1 MTPRE
6 FSERL
11 AKRARKANV
20 SLDPQAVES
29 LAAYFRLLEFWN
41 EKVNLTAFPL
51 KGAPDE
57 AIDRLLIE
65 PLVVARHLRGAH
77 GHGQGPHLS
86 PHPRLLDIGSGG
98 GSPAIPLKI
107 AIPSLSL
114 VMVESKTRKS
124 AFLREAVR
132 HLNLTDTSVETVRAE
147 DLLTRPGTARIT
159 RPRQRQGRARRA
171 ETSDQHPGLPQA
183 GRSGPAFQNL
193 HRHRH
198 PVARCPAAG
207 LRSHLDPRREPPQP
221 ARCAEENALTR
232 GMGQVRVAGSRPCST

>member
-20 SLDPQAVES
+20 SLDPQTVES
-29 LAAYFRLLEFWN
+29 LAAYYRLLEFWN
-41 EKVNLTAFPL
+41 EKVNLTAFSL
-51 KGAPDE
+51 KDAPDE

-65 PLVVARHLRGAH
+65 PLVVARHLRGSH

-114 VMVESKTRKS
+114 IMVESKTRKS
-124 AFLREAVR
+124 AFLREAIR
-132 HLNLTDTSVETVRAE
+132 HLNLTETSVETVRAE
-147 DLLTRPGTARIT
+147 DLLTRPELHESQDLVSVRAVRMEPRLLTSIQAFLRRGGRILLFRTSTGTDT
-159 RPRQRQGRARRA
+159 P
-171 ETSDQHPGLPQA
+171 SL
-183 GRSGPAFQNL
+183 
-193 HRHRH
+193 
-198 PVARCPAAG
+198 VAPPLVYEATWTLVEN
-207 LRSHLDPRREPPQP
+207 LRSRLVVLRKM
-221 ARCAEENALTR
+221 L
-232 GMGQVRVAGSRPCST
+232 

>member
-29 LAAYFRLLEFWN
+29 LAAYYRLLEFWN
-41 EKVNLTAFPL
+41 EKVNLTAFSL
-51 KGAPDE
+51 KDAPDE

-65 PLVVARHLRGAH
+65 PLVVARHLRGSH

-114 VMVESKTRKS
+114 IMVESKTRKS
-124 AFLREAVR
+124 AFLREAIR
-132 HLNLTDTSVETVRAE
+132 HLNLTETSVETVRAE
-147 DLLTRPGTARIT
+147 DLLTRPELHESQDLVSVRAVRMEPRLLTSIQAFLRRGGRILLFRTSTGTDT
-159 RPRQRQGRARRA
+159 P
-171 ETSDQHPGLPQA
+171 SL
-183 GRSGPAFQNL
+183 
-193 HRHRH
+193 
-198 PVARCPAAG
+198 VAPPLVYEATWTLVEN
-207 LRSHLDPRREPPQP
+207 LRSRLVVLRKM
-221 ARCAEENALTR
+221 L
-232 GMGQVRVAGSRPCST
+232 

>member
-6 FSERL
+6 FNERL

-20 SLDPQAVES
+20 SLEPRAVES
-29 LAAYFRLLEFWN
+29 LAAYYRLLEFWN
-41 EKVNLTAFPL
+41 EKVNLTAFSL
-51 KGAPDE
+51 KDGPDE

-77 GHGQGPHLS
+77 GHGPHLG

-114 VMVESKTRKS
+114 LMVESKTRKS

-132 HLNLTDTSVETVRAE
+132 QLELSDTSVETVRAE
-147 DLLTRPGTARIT
+147 DLLTRSELHESQDLISIRAVRVEQKLLTSIQAFLRLGGRILLFRTSTGTDT
-159 RPRQRQGRARRA
+159 P
-171 ETSDQHPGLPQA
+171 PL
-183 GRSGPAFQNL
+183 
-193 HRHRH
+193 
-198 PVARCPAAG
+198 VAPPLVYEATWTLVEN
-207 LRSHLDPRREPPQP
+207 LRSRLVLLRKM
-221 ARCAEENALTR
+221 L
-232 GMGQVRVAGSRPCST
+232 

>member
-6 FSERL
+6 FNERL

-20 SLDPQAVES
+20 SLEPRAVES
-29 LAAYFRLLEFWN
+29 LAAYYRLLEFWN
-41 EKVNLTAFPL
+41 EKVNLTAFSL
-51 KGAPDE
+51 KDAPDE

-77 GHGQGPHLS
+77 GHGPHLG

-114 VMVESKTRKS
+114 LMVESKTRKS

-132 HLNLTDTSVETVRAE
+132 QLELSDTSVETVRAE
-147 DLLTRPGTARIT
+147 DLLTRSELHESQDLISVRAVRVEQKLLTSIQAFLRLGGRILLFRTSTGTDT
-159 RPRQRQGRARRA
+159 P
-171 ETSDQHPGLPQA
+171 PL
-183 GRSGPAFQNL
+183 
-193 HRHRH
+193 
-198 PVARCPAAG
+198 VAPPLVYEATWTLVEN
-207 LRSHLDPRREPPQP
+207 LRSRLVLLRKM
-221 ARCAEENALTR
+221 L
-232 GMGQVRVAGSRPCST
+232 

>member
-20 SLDPQAVES
+20 SLDPQTVES
-29 LAAYFRLLEFWN
+29 LAAYYRLLEFWN
-41 EKVNLTAFPL
+41 EKVNLTAFSL
-51 KGAPDE
+51 KDAPDE

-65 PLVVARHLRGAH
+65 PLVVARHLRGSH

-114 VMVESKTRKS
+114 IMVESKTRKS
-124 AFLREAVR
+124 AFLREAIR
-132 HLNLTDTSVETVRAE
+132 HLNLTETSVETVRAE
-147 DLLTRPGTARIT
+147 DLLTRPELHESQDLVSVRAVRVEPRLLTSIQAFLRRGGRILLFRTSTGTDT
-159 RPRQRQGRARRA
+159 P
-171 ETSDQHPGLPQA
+171 SL
-183 GRSGPAFQNL
+183 
-193 HRHRH
+193 
-198 PVARCPAAG
+198 VAPPLVYEATWTLVES
-207 LRSHLDPRREPPQP
+207 LRSRLVVLRKM
-221 ARCAEENALTR
+221 L
-232 GMGQVRVAGSRPCST
+232 